1 MENTPDKENYTYEN
15 YTYGKV
21 FLRRI
26 HWAKNSNTNTFWLS
40 FEFKVCFGD
49 KFRDN
54 LKEITSVLG
63 NCKFRRT

>member
-1 MENTPDKENYTYEN
+1 MENTPDKENFTYEN

-40 FEFKVCFGD
+40 FEFRLQTNNDSIVFKVCF
-49 KFRDN
+49 K
-54 LKEITSVLG
+54 VA
-63 NCKFRRT
+63 